1 MTQEQPPGEPADRA
15 RESAADRSREQDR
28 PKLPGWDCA
37 PELPGLL
44 AESFGLLDRLTGAR
58 RTELLDA
65 LVSRAARL
73 PHAHPADRARLAPL
87 YAVQWERAV
96 GLLGDER
103 AETRRLAARLLEVLR
118 PGRPEA
124 TAALKARAEAEP
136 SPQTLAQLLTAVG
149 AQGPGARAAAWLR
162 RWLDHPAPGVRL
174 AAALALLALPD
185 EGDEGYG
192 GERLGELAA
201 RLVGV
206 PGAWHASPHPPAGPF
221 GSALRDRPRAADR
234 FVAVLAGR
242 SGPVER
248 RVAVAVAAEQVR
260 RWRRPAEV
268 HWRTVL
274 DAGEGRG
281 LVVREVL
288 TGAGRAAAPYTEE
301 LVRLVET
308 GEAASWTRE
317 GALVALVRLGD
328 RRALPRYRD
337 GFGAYWARGIDVP
350 PPDWAPDLLPVV
362 RGVLAAAVADP
373 RPTEALALDA
383 ALRAAR
389 SWGAAAAP
397 AVPELAALLGAPA
410 RTARAAAEALGEIGP
425 QAACAAAELAR
436 LATDRPWQGTQTAAR
451 AHWRVTGDP
460 ALALQAV
467 GAAAR
472 AGLGRPVHRYLA
484 ELGPL
489 AAEFAEPV
497 RELLDAPGE
506 FSRVGAAEAWW
517 RITGDPT
524 PAVPALLR
532 ALAPPT
538 PSEAGPPTIEAVR
551 VLGEIG
557 TPAAAGAAPLL
568 RAVLASERRYGTTV
582 AADEELCAAV
592 RTALQRL
599 G

>member
-15 RESAADRSREQDR
+15 RESTADRGREQDW
-28 PKLPGWDCA
+28 PKLPGWDGS
-37 PELPGLL
+37 PELPPLL

-58 RTELLDA
+58 RTGLLDA

-149 AQGPGARAAAWLR
+149 VQGPEEEAAAWLR
-162 RWLDHPAPGVRL
+162 PWLDHPGPGVRL

-185 EGDEGYG
+185 EGDEGDG
-192 GERLGELAA
+192 GERLGESAA

-206 PGAWHASPHPPAGPF
+206 PGAWHAPPHPPAGPF
-221 GSALRDRPRAADR
+221 GPALRDRPRAADR

-242 SGPVER
+242 SGQAER
-248 RVAVAVAAEQVR
+248 QVAVAVAAEQLCR
-260 RWRRPAEV
+260 RRRPAEV

-274 DAGEGRG
+274 DAGEGHG
-281 LVVREVL
+281 YQVRELL

-301 LVRLVET
+301 LARLVET
-308 GEAASWTRE
+308 GEAASWARE

-328 RRALPRYRD
+328 RRALPHYRD
-337 GFGAYWARGIDVP
+337 GFGGYWARGFDGP
-350 PPDWAPDLLPVV
+350 PPDWAADLLPAV
-362 RGVLAAAVADP
+362 RGILAAATGP
-373 RPTEALALDA
+373 RPTGDFALTA

-397 AVPELAALLGAPA
+397 AVPELAALLDAPT
-410 RTARAAAEALGEIGP
+410 RNARAAAEALGEIGP
-425 QAACAAAELAR
+425 QAACTAGELAR
-436 LATDRPWQGTQTAAR
+436 LATGRPWQGAQTAAR

-460 ALALQAV
+460 ALALEVV

-489 AAEFAEPV
+489 AAESAGPV

-517 RITGDPT
+517 RITGDPA

-532 ALAPPT
+532 ALAPLAAF
-538 PSEAGPPTIEAVR
+538 EAGRPTIEAVR

-557 TPAAAGAAPLL
+557 TPAAAGATPPL
-568 RAVLASERRYGTTV
+568 RAVLASERRYGPTIAV
-582 AADEELCAAV
+582 DEELCAAAG
-592 RTALQRL
+592 TALERL